1 MAFFKYSVKEILNVA
16 VEDDPKMEE
25 KRKEVRSQM
34 EKKFG
39 YYERRSDDMTCE
51 GEQNYSCR
59 FGNWRMFV
67 NKTLGGTAQPFGQKK
82 FTKLKSAQQFA
93 CDKRKLIST
102 IFYMIFFYLNSQL
115 SSVFSCRFL
124 RPSTKSCR
132 SENFY
137 EIFH

>member
-16 VEDDPKMEE
+16 VEDDPKMEA
-25 KRKEVRSQM
+25 KRKEVRAQM

-51 GEQNYSCR
+51 GEQNYACR

-102 IFYMIFFYLNSQL
+102 VNLLLLLLTFY
-115 SSVFSCRFL
+115 SSVFFWKIERQG
-124 RPSTKSCR
+124 RT
-132 SENFY
+132 
-137 EIFH
+137 IH

>member
-16 VEDDPKMEE
+16 VEDDPKMEA

-51 GEQNYSCR
+51 GEQNYACR

-93 CDKRKLIST
+93 CDKRKLLST
-102 IFYMIFFYLNSQL
+102 IFYYNIIYYIFYLNSQL
-115 SSVFSCRFL
+115 SSVLCRKFL
-124 RPSTKSCR
+124 RPSTKS
-132 SENFY
+132 
-137 EIFH
+137 